1 MTRRTNTRHMWVAL
15 ALAVGFTPNLAWA
28 QHEEH
33 QAAGAQAASS
43 ELTQCLRVQPAI
55 QNIIAGAMARA
66 EAARLSNSPAD
77 LRAALDQL
85 EAALRDIRSQSAPC
99 AAAAA
104 SADPHAGHAMPT
116 AQPAPAT
123 APAQAPAADPH
134 AGHMMMHQPAKQ
146 KDPVSGVM
154 VDPATAPNTTYQ
166 GQTYYFSSEQSK
178 KEFLANPAKF
188 AKPKG

>member
-1 MTRRTNTRHMWVAL
+1 MWVAL

-33 QAAGAQAASS
+33 QAAAAQAPSA

-55 QNIIAGAMARA
+55 QNIIAAAMARA

-85 EAALRDIRSQSAPC
+85 EAVLRDIRSQSAPC

-104 SADPHAGHAMPT
+104 SADPHAGHTMPSK
-116 AQPAPAT
+116 QPAPAT
-123 APAQAPAADPH
+123 TAPAQPPAGDPH

-178 KEFLANPAKF
+178 KEFLANPSKF
-188 AKPKG
+188 VSKPKG